1 MPMNVMCI
9 NNGDCEN
16 TLSVNCLYR
25 VHDHSATGWQIVNDL
40 GELIW
45 VGSSNFRLI

>member
-1 MPMNVMCI
+1 MIKVRCI

-16 TLSVNCLYR
+16 TLTQDGLYFAR
-25 VHDHSATGWQIVNDL
+25 DHSATGWQIVNDL

-45 VGSSNFRLI
+45 VGLSNFRIV